1 MHPNFSENRQP
12 NRSENDKNKVIL
24 CYFFEKW
31 IFTFNF
37 IFMVLEE
44 KICFVICVYIFG
56 QVGFSHFQGLCV
68 CASWSEI
75 LKNCWPYRWCIKK
88 SWKNL
93 PVKSFSN
100 WNRITQGMYKN
111 RVNIDRNIFKFPTIK
126 SSQRDNPE
134 WEISNNVSI

>member
-12 NRSENDKNKVIL
+12 NRSENDKNKVMLFLWKMNFHFQFHLYGFGRKNLL
-24 CYFFEKW
+24 CHLCLHIWSGRF
-31 IFTFNF
+31 FTFSRTLRLC
-37 IFMVLEE
+37 FMVRNLE
-44 KICFVICVYIFG
+44 KLLAVPMVY
-56 QVGFSHFQGLCV
+56 
-68 CASWSEI
+68 
-75 LKNCWPYRWCIKK
+75 KKK

-93 PVKSFSN
+93 LVESFSN

-134 WEISNNVSI
+134 WEISNMYII